1 MNWDRPVHSFNYPNG
16 EPQTPTRTPRFTSF
30 GDSAFQTPKL
40 ESSFYDPRVTWD
52 TSDPYASSPELFKTP
67 QRFGLSTPSNQLK
80 AQSGFSERET
90 NRDFGST
97 SEHIAPGSERARASE
112 GTGTARRLR
121 LSSKPDIW
129 GNEEG
134 PGTVESAKSAA
145 SMQTPPPTSTSR
157 RKGTEYDN
165 NGTAQAF
172 QNSSRKLST
181 VSMGGSHLETPS
193 RLIGASPQ
201 LFSNIQGSPDLFQ
214 FASIDQSASPFFP
227 QHKLFWD
234 QESENQGENIGL
246 PGSSNDI
253 FGPTTGAAFGPSNTV
268 SHDQQIPQL
277 PTIQGS
283 LDLPEFGDTSFGLRG
298 STTADAALFP
308 APFSTSPRVPVT
320 KAEDPAMF
328 LSSPARR
335 FGHLQTRV
343 DPRSVQRESQRQ
355 PYHHQTEESKREEL
369 HRSRSLRMPGS
380 FSDEEDDDW
389 TPRGIRPG
397 LTRSLTHTAVSS
409 HNRQQNQMSSG
420 VLASTTGIRK
430 TPSKGRT
437 SPVKSLRQSLPRANS
452 ATLPTRSQSLVLKI
466 GKDGR
471 AKTEMQ
477 VVDESSTGLTDP
489 LSGMDLDGSATE
501 SECESAEYPISHSL
515 FSDSKSK
522 LSRASSTSRPHSKG
536 SSYSS
541 ATVSHSGRQSPWANS
556 SRGLRRAP
564 RPSLEDWAAQT
575 PRRLS
580 MPVNADFS
588 RGTSATSDSL
598 PDQNEDDGDAQHALR
613 QVLKG
618 RNRSRNSVV
627 GYPSGLT
634 RTSNT
639 IAHLRSSPPH
649 FGARLDLN
657 IADSGNSPT
666 TVTDPDIATPSTD
679 RQSNPSNSTR
689 CICNSMD
696 NGGHLMIQCESC
708 NHWLHTKC
716 VGLER
721 ANLPPVYI
729 CVYCSQTPMRGGRL
743 RDPLAG
749 TAHAPTS
756 PLAHKSFRYR

>member
-1 MNWDRPVHSFNYPNG
+1 MFSFNYPNG
-16 EPQTPTRTPRFTSF
+16 EPQTPTRTPRFTTF

-80 AQSGFSERET
+80 AQNVFSPRET
-90 NRDFGST
+90 NRDVASAG
-97 SEHIAPGSERARASE
+97 EHIAPGSESVRVSE

-121 LSSKPDIW
+121 LSKTDTW
-129 GNEEG
+129 GNGEG
-134 PGTVESAKSAA
+134 PGTVQSTKSAA

-157 RKGTEYDN
+157 RKAAEYDN
-165 NGTAQAF
+165 NGAGQTF
-172 QNSSRKLST
+172 PSSSRKLST

-201 LFSNIQGSPDLFQ
+201 LFSNLQASPDLFQ
-214 FASIDQSASPFFP
+214 FASIDQSVSPFFP

-234 QESENQGENIGL
+234 QETESHGDGIGL
-246 PGSSNDI
+246 PESSNDI
-253 FGPTTGAAFGPSNTV
+253 FSTTAGAAFGPSRTV
-268 SHDQQIPQL
+268 SQDPQIPQL

-283 LDLPEFGDTSFGLRG
+283 MDLPEFSDSNFGLG
-298 STTADAALFP
+298 GTATADAALFP

-335 FGHLQTRV
+335 FGHPQTRV
-343 DPRSVQRESQRQ
+343 DMRSTQRGTQRQ

-369 HRSRSLRMPGS
+369 RRSRSQRMPGS

-389 TPRGIRPG
+389 TPRGLRPG

-409 HNRQQNQMSSG
+409 HNRQQSQMSG
-420 VLASTTGIRK
+420 ILASTTGIRK

-437 SPVKSLRQSLPRANS
+437 SPVKSLRQTLPRTNS
-452 ATLPTRSQSLVLKI
+452 ATLPTRSQSLILKI

-489 LSGMDLDGSATE
+489 LSGMDLDGSTTE
-501 SECESAEYPISHSL
+501 SECESAEYPINHNL

-522 LSRASSTSRPHSKG
+522 LSRAGSTSRPHSKG
-536 SSYSS
+536 SSYSTITS
-541 ATVSHSGRQSPWANS
+541 SHSGRQSPWAGS
-556 SRGLRRAP
+556 SRGGSRRAP
-564 RPSLEDWAAQT
+564 RPSLDDWVART

-580 MPVNADFS
+580 MPINADFS
-588 RGTSATSDSL
+588 RGTSTTTSDSL
-598 PDQNEDDGDAQHALR
+598 PDPNDDDGDAQHALR

-649 FGARLDLN
+649 YGARVDLN
-657 IADSGNSPT
+657 VTDTSNSPT

-679 RQSNPSNSTR
+679 RQSNPSNGTR

-696 NGGHLMIQCESC
+696 NGGHLMIQWYVS
-708 NHWLHTKC
+708 
-716 VGLER
+716 
-721 ANLPPVYI
+721 
-729 CVYCSQTPMRGGRL
+729 
-743 RDPLAG
+743 
-749 TAHAPTS
+749 
-756 PLAHKSFRYR
+756 